1 MMKHFSLFL
10 VKKALKSRLNIIIVA
25 LLAIV
30 ISIAFYM
37 NSRTAQKLSLE
48 SQIQSSI
55 VKNEQLIKENEDKLS
70 QTIDS
75 ESEEYQSTK
84 KNLELNQNQLEE
96 RKYILS
102 LLEQQ
107 KWKEAYALQAKYE
120 EKSFGRI
127 SKEPYSSAEL
137 KRAVY
142 REWKV
147 YEALYPLNIKAHLL
161 DFPTYGIDQVVWTL
175 TIIIPTL
182 FLISIIFMLTQLFT
196 DRFKDNLDT
205 AKLLPFSKV
214 KFAISSLGVG
224 IGYVSIVFLL
234 ICAISLF
241 LGLFNQGLGTL
252 EYPYPIF
259 DVAKQEI
266 VLVKIQDILFRS
278 LALEFL
284 VFIVIVEVVYLISF
298 FFKQKT
304 VALFISLISIGGLVF
319 GINVIEPL
327 QRVAHIIPFTYLR
340 SVEILTGR
348 LPQNIQNAQL
358 SGSMGLTIIPII
370 MIILFIC
377 ILLLEKMKGLSIK
390 NFSNKL

>member
-1 MMKHFSLFL
+1 MKHFSLFL
-10 VKKALKSRLNIIIVA
+10 VKKALKSRLNVIIVV
-25 LLAIV
+25 LLTIV

-37 NSRTAQKLSLE
+37 NSRTAQNLSLE
-48 SQIQSSI
+48 SQLQSII
-55 VKNEQLIKENEDKLS
+55 VENEQMIKENEDTLS
-70 QTIDS
+70 KETDS
-75 ESEEYQSTK
+75 ESEKYQFIK
-84 KNLELNQNQLEE
+84 KNLELKQNQLEE
-96 RKYILS
+96 RKHILS

-120 EKSFGRI
+120 EKTFGII
-127 SKEPYSSAEL
+127 SKEVHSSAEL
-137 KRAVY
+137 KQAVY

-161 DFPTYGIDQVVWTL
+161 DFPTYGIDQVVWILIT
-175 TIIIPTL
+175 IIPTL

-196 DRFKDNLDT
+196 DRFKGNLDT

-214 KFAISSLGVG
+214 KFAISNLGVG
-224 IGYVSIVFLL
+224 VVYVMAVFIAICGISI
-234 ICAISLF
+234 I
-241 LGLFNQGLGTL
+241 LGVFNQGLGTL
-252 EYPYPIF
+252 EYPFPIF
-259 DVAKQEI
+259 DLVKQEI
-266 VLVKIQDILFRS
+266 VIVKIQDILFRS

-304 VALFISLISIGGLVF
+304 VSLFISLILIVGFVF

-327 QRVAHIIPFTYLR
+327 QKVAHIIPFTYLR

-358 SGSMGLTIIPII
+358 SGSMGIIVLPILI
-370 MIILFIC
+370 IILFVF
-377 ILLLEKMKGLSIK
+377 ILLLEKVNG
-390 NFSNKL
+390 FSFKKVSNQ

>member
-10 VKKALKSRLNIIIVA
+10 VKKALKSRLNVIIVA

-55 VKNEQLIKENEDKLS
+55 VEKEQLIKENEDKLS
-70 QTIDS
+70 QTTDT
-75 ESEEYQSTK
+75 ESEEYQFTK
-84 KNLELNQNQLEE
+84 KNLELKQNQLEE
-96 RKYILS
+96 RKHILS

-107 KWKEAYALQAKYE
+107 KWKEAYYLQAKYE
-120 EKSFGRI
+120 EKIFGII
-127 SKEPYSSAEL
+127 SKEAHSSAEL
-137 KRAVY
+137 KQAVY

-161 DFPTYGIDQVVWTL
+161 DFPTYGIDHVVWTL
-175 TIIIPTL
+175 TTIIPTL

-224 IGYVSIVFLL
+224 IGYVSIVFLV

-266 VLVKIQDILFRS
+266 VIVKIQNILLES

-284 VFIVIVEVVYLISF
+284 VFIVIVEVVYFISF

-348 LPQNIQNAQL
+348 LPQNIHNAQL

-370 MIILFIC
+370 MIILFVC
-377 ILLLEKMKGLSIK
+377 ILLLEKVNG
-390 NFSNKL
+390 FSFKKVSNE

>member
-1 MMKHFSLFL
+1 MKHFSLFL
-10 VKKALKSRLNIIIVA
+10 VKKALKSRLNVIIVA

-30 ISIAFYM
+30 ISIAFYL
-37 NSRTAQKLSLE
+37 NGRTAQSLSLE
-48 SQIQSSI
+48 SQLQSSI
-55 VKNEQLIKENEDKLS
+55 AKNEQMIKENEDTLS
-70 QTIDS
+70 KETDS
-75 ESEEYQSTK
+75 ESEKYQFTK
-84 KNLELNQNQLEE
+84 NNLELNQNQLEK
-96 RKYILS
+96 RKEILS

-127 SKEPYSSAEL
+127 SKEAHSSAEL

-175 TIIIPTL
+175 TTIIPTL

-196 DRFKDNLDT
+196 DRFKGNLDT

-214 KFAISSLGVG
+214 KFAISSFGVG
-224 IGYVSIVFLL
+224 VGYVSIVFLV

-266 VLVKIQDILFRS
+266 VIVKIQNILFRS

-304 VALFISLISIGGLVF
+304 VSLFISLILIVGFVF

-340 SVEILTGR
+340 SVEVLKGS
-348 LPQNIQNAQL
+348 LPQNIQNVQL
-358 SGSMGLTIIPII
+358 SGSMGLTVIPIFI
-370 MIILFIC
+370 LILFVC
-377 ILLLEKMKGLSIK
+377 ILLLENINGLSVK
-390 NFSNKL
+390 NIYNK

>member
-1 MMKHFSLFL
+1 MKHFSLFL
-10 VKKALKSRLNIIIVA
+10 VKKVFKSRLNVIIVV
-25 LLAIV
+25 LLTIV
-30 ISIAFYM
+30 ISIAFYL
-37 NSRTAQKLSLE
+37 NSRTAQSLSLE
-48 SQIQSSI
+48 NQLQSRI
-55 VKNEQLIKENEDKLS
+55 VENEQMIKENEDKLS
-70 QTIDS
+70 QTTDT
-75 ESEEYQSTK
+75 ESEEYQFTK
-84 KNLELNQNQLEE
+84 KNLESKQNQLEE
-96 RKYILS
+96 RKHILS

-107 KWKEAYALQAKYE
+107 KWKEAYYLQAKYE
-120 EKSFGRI
+120 EKFFGII
-127 SKEPYSSAEL
+127 SKEAHSSAEL

-142 REWKV
+142 LEWKV
-147 YEALYPLNIKAHLL
+147 YEALYPLNIKAHHL

-175 TIIIPTL
+175 TTIIPTL

-196 DRFKDNLDT
+196 DRFKGNLDT

-224 IGYVSIVFLL
+224 VGYVTIVFLV

-266 VLVKIQDILFRS
+266 VIVKIQNILLES

-304 VALFISLISIGGLVF
+304 VSLFISLILIVGFVF

-327 QRVAHIIPFTYLR
+327 QKVAHIIPFTYLR
-340 SVEILTGR
+340 SVEVLTGR
-348 LPQNIQNAQL
+348 LPQNIQNVQL
-358 SGSMGLTIIPII
+358 SGSMGLTVMPIFI
-370 MIILFIC
+370 LILFVC
-377 ILLLEKMKGLSIK
+377 ILLLEKINGLSVK
-390 NFSNKL
+390 NIYNK

>member
-1 MMKHFSLFL
+1 MKHFSLFL
-10 VKKALKSRLNIIIVA
+10 VKKALKSRLNVIIVA

-55 VKNEQLIKENEDKLS
+55 VENEQLIKENEDKLS
-70 QTIDS
+70 QTTDT
-75 ESEEYQSTK
+75 ESEEYQFTK
-84 KNLELNQNQLEE
+84 KNLELKQNQLEE
-96 RKYILS
+96 RKHILS

-107 KWKEAYALQAKYE
+107 KWEEAYYLQAKYE
-120 EKSFGRI
+120 EKTFGII
-127 SKEPYSSAEL
+127 SKEAHSSAEL

-142 REWKV
+142 RQWKV
-147 YEALYPLNIKAHLL
+147 YEALYPLNIKAHHL

-175 TIIIPTL
+175 TTIIPTL

-266 VLVKIQDILFRS
+266 VIVKIQNILLES

-327 QRVAHIIPFTYLR
+327 QKVAHFIPFTYLR

-358 SGSMGLTIIPII
+358 SGSMGIIVLPILI
-370 MIILFIC
+370 IILFVF
-377 ILLLEKMKGLSIK
+377 ILLLEKVNG
-390 NFSNKL
+390 FSLKKDSNE

>member
-1 MMKHFSLFL
+1 MKHFSLFL
-10 VKKALKSRLNIIIVA
+10 VKKVFKSRLNVIIVA

-48 SQIQSSI
+48 SELQSSI
-55 VKNEQLIKENEDKLS
+55 AKNEQLIKENEDNLARM
-70 QTIDS
+70 TDS
-75 ESEEYQSTK
+75 ESEKYQFTK
-84 KNLELNQNQLEE
+84 NNLELNQNQLEK
-96 RKYILS
+96 RKEILS

-107 KWKEAYALQAKYE
+107 KWKEAYALQAKYV

-127 SKEPYSSAEL
+127 SKESYTSSEF
-137 KRAVY
+137 KQAVY

-147 YEALYPLNIKAHLL
+147 YEALSPLNIKAHHL

-175 TIIIPTL
+175 TTIIPTL

-196 DRFKDNLDT
+196 DRFKGNLDT

-224 IGYVSIVFLL
+224 VVYVMAVFIAICGISI
-234 ICAISLF
+234 I
-241 LGLFNQGLGTL
+241 LGVFNQGLGTL
-252 EYPYPIF
+252 EYPFPIF
-259 DVAKQEI
+259 DLVKQEI
-266 VLVKIQDILFRS
+266 VIVKIQDILFRS

-304 VALFISLISIGGLVF
+304 VSLFISLISIVGFVF
-319 GINVIEPL
+319 GINAIQPL
-327 QRVAHIIPFTYLR
+327 QKVAHIIPFTYLR
-340 SVEILTGR
+340 SVEVLTGR

-377 ILLLEKMKGLSIK
+377 ILLLEKMNGLSIK
-390 NFSNKL
+390 NFSNK

>member
-1 MMKHFSLFL
+1 MKHFSLFL
-10 VKKALKSRLNIIIVA
+10 VKKVFKSRLNVIIVA

-30 ISIAFYM
+30 ISIAFYL
-37 NSRTAQKLSLE
+37 NSRTAQNLSLE
-48 SQIQSSI
+48 GQLQSNI
-55 VKNEQLIKENEDKLS
+55 VKDEQMIKENEDNLAKM
-70 QTIDS
+70 TDS
-75 ESEEYQSTK
+75 ESEKYQFTK
-84 KNLELNQNQLEE
+84 TNLELNQNQLEK
-96 RKYILS
+96 RKEILS

-107 KWKEAYALQAKYE
+107 KWEEAYYLQAKYE
-120 EKSFGRI
+120 EKIFGII
-127 SKEPYSSAEL
+127 SKEAHSSSEL
-137 KRAVY
+137 KQAVY

-147 YEALYPLNIKAHLL
+147 YEALYPLNIKAHHL
-161 DFPTYGIDQVVWTL
+161 DFPTYGIDQVVWIL
-175 TIIIPTL
+175 TTIIPTL

-196 DRFKDNLDT
+196 DRFKGNLDT

-214 KFAISSLGVG
+214 KFAISNLGVG
-224 IGYVSIVFLL
+224 IVYVMVVFLA
-234 ICAISLF
+234 ICVISLI
-241 LGLFNQGLGTL
+241 LGIFNQGLGTL
-252 EYPYPIF
+252 EYPFPIF
-259 DVAKQEI
+259 DLVKQEI
-266 VLVKIQDILFRS
+266 VIVKIQDILFRS

-340 SVEILTGR
+340 SVEVLTGS
-348 LPQNIQNAQL
+348 LPQNIHNAQL

-377 ILLLEKMKGLSIK
+377 ILLLEKMNGLSMK
-390 NFSNKL
+390 NFSNK

>member
-1 MMKHFSLFL
+1 MKHFSLFL
-10 VKKALKSRLNIIIVA
+10 VKKAFKSRLNVIIVA
-25 LLAIV
+25 MLVIV
-30 ISIAFYM
+30 ISVAFYL
-37 NSRTAQKLSLE
+37 NSRTAQNLSLE
-48 SQIQSSI
+48 SQLQSSI
-55 VKNEQLIKENEDKLS
+55 AQNEQMIKENEDNLAKM
-70 QTIDS
+70 TDS
-75 ESEEYQSTK
+75 ESEKYQVTK
-84 KNLELNQNQLEE
+84 NNLELNQNKLEK
-96 RKYILS
+96 RKEILS

-107 KWKEAYALQAKYE
+107 KWNEAYYLQAKYE
-120 EKSFGRI
+120 EKIFGI
-127 SKEPYSSAEL
+127 MSKESHSSSEL
-137 KRAVY
+137 KQAVY

-147 YEALYPLNIKAHLL
+147 YEALYPLNIKAHHL

-175 TIIIPTL
+175 VTIIPTL

-196 DRFKDNLDT
+196 DRFKGNLDT

-214 KFAISSLGVG
+214 KFAISSFGVG
-224 IGYVSIVFLL
+224 VGYVSILFLV

-266 VLVKIQDILFRS
+266 VIVKIQNILLES

-304 VALFISLISIGGLVF
+304 VSLFISLILIVGFVF

-327 QRVAHIIPFTYLR
+327 QKVAHIIPFTYLR
-340 SVEILTGR
+340 SVEVLTGR
-348 LPQNIQNAQL
+348 LPQNIHNAQL
-358 SGSMGLTIIPII
+358 SGSMGITVMPIFI
-370 MIILFIC
+370 LILFIC
-377 ILLLEKMKGLSIK
+377 ILLLEKINGLSVK
-390 NFSNKL
+390 NIYNK

>member
-10 VKKALKSRLNIIIVA
+10 VKKALKSRLNVIIVV
-25 LLAIV
+25 LLTIV

-70 QTIDS
+70 QTTDT

-84 KNLELNQNQLEE
+84 KNLELNQNRLEE
-96 RKYILS
+96 RKHILS

-107 KWKEAYALQAKYE
+107 KWKEAYDLQAKHE
-120 EKSFGRI
+120 EKTFGRI
-127 SKEPYSSAEL
+127 SKEAHSSAEL
-137 KRAVY
+137 KQAVY

-161 DFPTYGIDQVVWTL
+161 DFPTYEIDQVVWTL

-196 DRFKDNLDT
+196 DRFKGNLDT

-266 VLVKIQDILFRS
+266 VIVKIQNILLES
-278 LALEFL
+278 LVLEFL

-304 VALFISLISIGGLVF
+304 AALFISLILIVGFVF

-327 QRVAHIIPFTYLR
+327 QKVAHIIPFTYLR
-340 SVEILTGR
+340 SVEVLTGS
-348 LPQNIQNAQL
+348 LPQNIHNAEL
-358 SGSMGLTIIPII
+358 SGSMGIIVLPILI
-370 MIILFIC
+370 IILFVC
-377 ILLLEKMKGLSIK
+377 ILLLEKVNG
-390 NFSNKL
+390 FSFKKVSNE

>member
-1 MMKHFSLFL
+1 MKHFSLFL
-10 VKKALKSRLNIIIVA
+10 VKKVFKSRLNVIIVA

-70 QTIDS
+70 QTTDT
-75 ESEEYQSTK
+75 ESEEYQFTK
-84 KNLELNQNQLEE
+84 NNLELNQNQLEK
-96 RKYILS
+96 RKEILS

-127 SKEPYSSAEL
+127 SKEAYSSAEL

-142 REWKV
+142 LEWKV

-175 TIIIPTL
+175 TTIIPTL

-196 DRFKDNLDT
+196 DRFKGNLDT

-214 KFAISSLGVG
+214 KFAISSFGVG
-224 IGYVSIVFLL
+224 VGYVSIVFLV

-241 LGLFNQGLGTL
+241 
-252 EYPYPIF
+252 
-259 DVAKQEI
+259 
-266 VLVKIQDILFRS
+266 
-278 LALEFL
+278 
-284 VFIVIVEVVYLISF
+284 
-298 FFKQKT
+298 
-304 VALFISLISIGGLVF
+304 ISLILIVGFVF

-327 QRVAHIIPFTYLR
+327 QKVAHIIPFTYLR
-340 SVEILTGR
+340 SVEVLTGS
-348 LPQNIQNAQL
+348 LPQNIHNAQL

-377 ILLLEKMKGLSIK
+377 ILLLEKMNGLSIK
-390 NFSNKL
+390 NFSNK

>member
-1 MMKHFSLFL
+1 M
-10 VKKALKSRLNIIIVA
+10 
-25 LLAIV
+25 
-30 ISIAFYM
+30 
-37 NSRTAQKLSLE
+37 
-48 SQIQSSI
+48 
-55 VKNEQLIKENEDKLS
+55 
-70 QTIDS
+70 
-75 ESEEYQSTK
+75 
-84 KNLELNQNQLEE
+84 
-96 RKYILS
+96 
-102 LLEQQ
+102 
-107 KWKEAYALQAKYE
+107 
-120 EKSFGRI
+120 
-127 SKEPYSSAEL
+127 
-137 KRAVY
+137 
-142 REWKV
+142 
-147 YEALYPLNIKAHLL
+147 

-175 TIIIPTL
+175 TTIIPTL

-196 DRFKDNLDT
+196 DRFKENLDT

-214 KFAISSLGVG
+214 KFAISSFGVG
-224 IGYVSIVFLL
+224 VGYVTIVFLV

-266 VLVKIQDILFRS
+266 VIVKIQNILLES
-278 LALEFL
+278 LGLEFL

-304 VALFISLISIGGLVF
+304 VALFISLILIVGFVF

-340 SVEILTGR
+340 SVEVLTGR

-377 ILLLEKMKGLSIK
+377 ILLLEKMNGLSIK
-390 NFSNKL
+390 NFSNK

>member
-1 MMKHFSLFL
+1 MKHFSLFL
-10 VKKALKSRLNIIIVA
+10 VKKALKSRLNVIIVA

-55 VKNEQLIKENEDKLS
+55 VEKEQLIKENEDKLS
-70 QTIDS
+70 QTTDT

-84 KNLELNQNQLEE
+84 KNLELKQNQLEE
-96 RKYILS
+96 RKHILS
-102 LLEQQ
+102 LLKQQ
-107 KWKEAYALQAKYE
+107 NWKEAYNLQAKHE
-120 EKSFGRI
+120 EKTFGII
-127 SKEPYSSAEL
+127 SKEAHSSAEL
-137 KRAVY
+137 KQAVY

-161 DFPTYGIDQVVWTL
+161 DFPTYGIDHVVWTL
-175 TIIIPTL
+175 TTIIPTL

-224 IGYVSIVFLL
+224 IGYVSIVFLV

-241 LGLFNQGLGTL
+241 LGLFNQGLGTF

-266 VLVKIQDILFRS
+266 VIVKIQNILLES

-284 VFIVIVEVVYLISF
+284 VFIVIVEVVYFISF

-340 SVEILTGR
+340 SVEVLTGR
-348 LPQNIQNAQL
+348 LPQNIQNVQL
-358 SGSMGLTIIPII
+358 SGSMGLTVIPIFI
-370 MIILFIC
+370 LILFVC
-377 ILLLEKMKGLSIK
+377 ILLLEKINGLSVK
-390 NFSNKL
+390 NIYNK

>member
-1 MMKHFSLFL
+1 MKHFSLFL
-10 VKKALKSRLNIIIVA
+10 VKKVFKSRLNVIIVA

-48 SQIQSSI
+48 SQLQSNI
-55 VKNEQLIKENEDKLS
+55 VENEQMIKENEDTLS
-70 QTIDS
+70 KETDS
-75 ESEEYQSTK
+75 ESEKYQFTK
-84 KNLELNQNQLEE
+84 KNLELKQNQLEE
-96 RKYILS
+96 RKHILS
-102 LLEQQ
+102 SLEQQ
-107 KWKEAYALQAKYE
+107 KWEEAYYLQAKYE
-120 EKSFGRI
+120 EKNFGII
-127 SKEPYSSAEL
+127 SKESYASSEF
-137 KRAVY
+137 KQAVY

-147 YEALYPLNIKAHLL
+147 YEALYPLNIKAHHL

-175 TIIIPTL
+175 TTTIPTL

-196 DRFKDNLDT
+196 DRFKGNLDT

-214 KFAISSLGVG
+214 KFAISSFGVG
-224 IGYVSIVFLL
+224 VGYVSIVFLV

-259 DVAKQEI
+259 DVVKQEI
-266 VLVKIQDILFRS
+266 VIVKIQNILLES
-278 LALEFL
+278 LVLEFL

-304 VALFISLISIGGLVF
+304 VALFISLILIVGFVF

-340 SVEILTGR
+340 SVEVLTGS
-348 LPQNIQNAQL
+348 LPQNIHNAQL
-358 SGSMGLTIIPII
+358 SGSMGIIVLPILI
-370 MIILFIC
+370 IILFVF
-377 ILLLEKMKGLSIK
+377 ILLLEKVNG
-390 NFSNKL
+390 FSFKKVSNQ

>member
-1 MMKHFSLFL
+1 MKHFSLFL
-10 VKKALKSRLNIIIVA
+10 VKKVFKSRLNVIIVA

-30 ISIAFYM
+30 ISIAFYL
-37 NSRTAQKLSLE
+37 NSRTAQNLSLE
-48 SQIQSSI
+48 SQLQSNI
-55 VKNEQLIKENEDKLS
+55 VKNEQMIKENEDTLS
-70 QTIDS
+70 KETDS
-75 ESEEYQSTK
+75 ESEKYQFTK
-84 KNLELNQNQLEE
+84 NNLELNQNKLEK
-96 RKYILS
+96 RKEILS

-107 KWKEAYALQAKYE
+107 KWKEAYYLQAKYE
-120 EKSFGRI
+120 EKIFGII
-127 SKEPYSSAEL
+127 SKESYSSSES
-137 KRAVY
+137 KQAVY

-147 YEALYPLNIKAHLL
+147 YEALYPLNIKAHHL

-175 TIIIPTL
+175 TTIIPTL

-196 DRFKDNLDT
+196 DRFKGNLDT

-214 KFAISSLGVG
+214 KFAISNLGVG
-224 IGYVSIVFLL
+224 IVYVMVVFIA
-234 ICAISLF
+234 ICGISLI
-241 LGLFNQGLGTL
+241 LGIFNQGLGTL
-252 EYPYPIF
+252 EYPFPIF
-259 DVAKQEI
+259 DLVKQEI
-266 VLVKIQDILFRS
+266 VIVKIQDILFRS

-377 ILLLEKMKGLSIK
+377 ILLLEKMNGLSIK
-390 NFSNKL
+390 NFFNK

>member
-1 MMKHFSLFL
+1 MK
-10 VKKALKSRLNIIIVA
+10 
-25 LLAIV
+25 
-30 ISIAFYM
+30 
-37 NSRTAQKLSLE
+37 
-48 SQIQSSI
+48 
-55 VKNEQLIKENEDKLS
+55 
-70 QTIDS
+70 
-75 ESEEYQSTK
+75 
-84 KNLELNQNQLEE
+84 QNQLEE
-96 RKYILS
+96 RKHILS

-107 KWKEAYALQAKYE
+107 KWEEAYYLQAKYE
-120 EKSFGRI
+120 EKTFGII
-127 SKEPYSSAEL
+127 SKEAHSSAEL

-142 REWKV
+142 RQWKV
-147 YEALYPLNIKAHLL
+147 YEALYPLNIKAHHL

-175 TIIIPTL
+175 TTIIPTL

-266 VLVKIQDILFRS
+266 VIVKIQNILLES

-327 QRVAHIIPFTYLR
+327 QKVAHFIPFTYLR

-358 SGSMGLTIIPII
+358 SGSMGIIVLPILI
-370 MIILFIC
+370 IILFVF
-377 ILLLEKMKGLSIK
+377 ILLLEKVNG
-390 NFSNKL
+390 FSLKKDSNE

>member
-1 MMKHFSLFL
+1 MKHFSLFL
-10 VKKALKSRLNIIIVA
+10 VKQALKSRLNVIIVA

-70 QTIDS
+70 QTTDT

-84 KNLELNQNQLEE
+84 NNLDMNQNQLEE
-96 RKYILS
+96 RKHILS

-107 KWKEAYALQAKYE
+107 KWKEAYALQAKHE
-120 EKSFGRI
+120 EKTFGRV
-127 SKEPYSSAEL
+127 SKEAHSSAEL
-137 KRAVY
+137 KQAVY

-196 DRFKDNLDT
+196 DRFKGNLDT

-234 ICAISLF
+234 ICVISLF

-266 VLVKIQDILFRS
+266 VIVKIQNILLES

-284 VFIVIVEVVYLISF
+284 VFIVIVEVVYLISY

-327 QRVAHIIPFTYLR
+327 QKVAHFIPFTYLR
-340 SVEILTGR
+340 SVEVLTGR
-348 LPQNIQNAQL
+348 LPQNIQNTHL
-358 SGSMGLTIIPII
+358 NGNTGITVMPIFI
-370 MIILFIC
+370 LILFVC
-377 ILLLEKMKGLSIK
+377 ILLLEKINSLSVK

>member
-10 VKKALKSRLNIIIVA
+10 VKKALKSRLNVIIVA

-55 VKNEQLIKENEDKLS
+55 VEKEQLIKENEDKLS
-70 QTIDS
+70 QTTDT

-84 KNLELNQNQLEE
+84 KNLELKQNQLEE
-96 RKYILS
+96 RKHILS
-102 LLEQQ
+102 LLKQQ
-107 KWKEAYALQAKYE
+107 NWKEAYNLQAKHE
-120 EKSFGRI
+120 EKTFGII
-127 SKEPYSSAEL
+127 SKKAHSSAEL
-137 KRAVY
+137 KQAVY

-161 DFPTYGIDQVVWTL
+161 DFPTYGIDHVVWTL
-175 TIIIPTL
+175 TTIIPTL

-266 VLVKIQDILFRS
+266 VIVKIQNILLES
-278 LALEFL
+278 LALKFL
-284 VFIVIVEVVYLISF
+284 VFIVIVEVVYLISY

-304 VALFISLISIGGLVF
+304 VALFISLILIVGFVF

-327 QRVAHIIPFTYLR
+327 QKVAHFIPFTYIR

-358 SGSMGLTIIPII
+358 SGSMGIIVLPILI
-370 MIILFIC
+370 IILFVF
-377 ILLLEKMKGLSIK
+377 ILLLEKVNG
-390 NFSNKL
+390 FSFKKVSN

>member
-1 MMKHFSLFL
+1 MKHFSLFL
-10 VKKALKSRLNIIIVA
+10 VKKALKSRLNVIIVV
-25 LLAIV
+25 LLTIV

-37 NSRTAQKLSLE
+37 NSRTAQSLSLE
-48 SQIQSSI
+48 NQLQSRI
-55 VKNEQLIKENEDKLS
+55 VENEQMIKENEDKLS
-70 QTIDS
+70 QTTDT
-75 ESEEYQSTK
+75 ESEEYQFTK
-84 KNLELNQNQLEE
+84 KNLELKQNQLEE
-96 RKYILS
+96 RKHILS

-107 KWKEAYALQAKYE
+107 KWEEAYYLQAKYE
-120 EKSFGRI
+120 EKIFGII
-127 SKEPYSSAEL
+127 SKEAHSSAEL

-147 YEALYPLNIKAHLL
+147 YEALSPLNIKAHHL

-175 TIIIPTL
+175 TTIIPTL

-196 DRFKDNLDT
+196 DRFKGNLDT

-266 VLVKIQDILFRS
+266 VIVKIQNILFRS

-304 VALFISLISIGGLVF
+304 VSLFISLILIVGFVF

-340 SVEILTGR
+340 SVEVLKGS
-348 LPQNIQNAQL
+348 LPQNIQNVQL
-358 SGSMGLTIIPII
+358 SGSMGLTVIPIFI
-370 MIILFIC
+370 LILFVC
-377 ILLLEKMKGLSIK
+377 ILLLENINGLSVK
-390 NFSNKL
+390 NIYNK

>member
-10 VKKALKSRLNIIIVA
+10 VKKALKSRLNVIIVA

-55 VKNEQLIKENEDKLS
+55 VEKEQLIKENEDKLS
-70 QTIDS
+70 QTTDT
-75 ESEEYQSTK
+75 ESEEYQFTK
-84 KNLELNQNQLEE
+84 KNLELKQNQLEE
-96 RKYILS
+96 RKHILS
-102 LLEQQ
+102 LLKQQ
-107 KWKEAYALQAKYE
+107 NWKEAYNLQAKHE
-120 EKSFGRI
+120 EKTFGII
-127 SKEPYSSAEL
+127 SKEAHSSAEL
-137 KRAVY
+137 KQAVY

-161 DFPTYGIDQVVWTL
+161 DFPTYGIDHVVWTL
-175 TIIIPTL
+175 TTIIPTL

-224 IGYVSIVFLL
+224 IGYVSIVFLV

-241 LGLFNQGLGTL
+241 LGLFNQGLGTF

-266 VLVKIQDILFRS
+266 VIVKIQNILLES

-284 VFIVIVEVVYLISF
+284 VFIVIVEVVYFISF

-348 LPQNIQNAQL
+348 LPQNIHNAQL

-370 MIILFIC
+370 MIILFVC
-377 ILLLEKMKGLSIK
+377 ILLLEKVNGLSVK
-390 NFSNKL
+390 NIYNK

>member
-1 MMKHFSLFL
+1 MKHFSLFL
-10 VKKALKSRLNIIIVA
+10 VKKVFKSRLNVIIVA

-37 NSRTAQKLSLE
+37 NSRTAQSLSLE
-48 SQIQSSI
+48 NQLQSRI
-55 VKNEQLIKENEDKLS
+55 VENEQMIKENEDKLS
-70 QTIDS
+70 QTTDT
-75 ESEEYQSTK
+75 ESEEYQFTK
-84 KNLELNQNQLEE
+84 KNLELKQNQLEE
-96 RKYILS
+96 RKHILS

-120 EKSFGRI
+120 EKTFGII
-127 SKEPYSSAEL
+127 SKEAHSSAEL
-137 KRAVY
+137 KQAVY

-147 YEALYPLNIKAHLL
+147 YEALSPLNIKAHHL
-161 DFPTYGIDQVVWTL
+161 DFPTYGIDQIVWTL
-175 TIIIPTL
+175 TTIIPTL

-196 DRFKDNLDT
+196 DRFKGNLDT

-224 IGYVSIVFLL
+224 VVYVMAVFIAICGISI
-234 ICAISLF
+234 I
-241 LGLFNQGLGTL
+241 LGVFNQGLGTL
-252 EYPYPIF
+252 EYPFQIF
-259 DVAKQEI
+259 DLVKQEI
-266 VLVKIQDILFRS
+266 VIVKIQDILFRS

-304 VALFISLISIGGLVF
+304 VSLFISLISIVGFVF
-319 GINVIEPL
+319 GINVIEPF
-327 QRVAHIIPFTYLR
+327 QKVAHIIPFTYLR

-358 SGSMGLTIIPII
+358 SGSMGIIIIPII

-377 ILLLEKMKGLSIK
+377 ILLLEKMNGLSIK
-390 NFSNKL
+390 NFSNK

>member
-10 VKKALKSRLNIIIVA
+10 VKQALKSRLNVIIVV
-25 LLAIV
+25 LLTIV

-37 NSRTAQKLSLE
+37 NSRTAQSLSLE
-48 SQIQSSI
+48 NQLQSRI
-55 VKNEQLIKENEDKLS
+55 VENEQMIKENEDKLS
-70 QTIDS
+70 QTTDT
-75 ESEEYQSTK
+75 ESEEYQFTK
-84 KNLELNQNQLEE
+84 KNLELKQNQLEE
-96 RKYILS
+96 RKHILS

-107 KWKEAYALQAKYE
+107 KWKEAYALQAKHE
-120 EKSFGRI
+120 EKTFGII
-127 SKEPYSSAEL
+127 SKEAHSSAEL
-137 KRAVY
+137 KQAVY

-161 DFPTYGIDQVVWTL
+161 DFPTYGIDQVVWIL
-175 TIIIPTL
+175 TTIIPTL

-196 DRFKDNLDT
+196 DRFKGNLDT

-224 IGYVSIVFLL
+224 VVYVMGVFLA
-234 ICAISLF
+234 ICGISLI
-241 LGLFNQGLGTL
+241 LGVFNQGLGTL
-252 EYPYPIF
+252 EYPFPIF
-259 DVAKQEI
+259 DLVKQEI
-266 VLVKIQDILFRS
+266 VIVKIQDILFRS

-304 VALFISLISIGGLVF
+304 VSLFISLISIGGLVF

-377 ILLLEKMKGLSIK
+377 ILLLEKMNGLSIK
-390 NFSNKL
+390 NFSNK

>member
-1 MMKHFSLFL
+1 MKHFSLFL
-10 VKKALKSRLNIIIVA
+10 VKKVFKSRLNVIIVA

-48 SQIQSSI
+48 SQLQSNI
-55 VKNEQLIKENEDKLS
+55 VENEQMIKENEDTLS
-70 QTIDS
+70 KETDS
-75 ESEEYQSTK
+75 ESEKYQFTK
-84 KNLELNQNQLEE
+84 KNLELKQNQLEE
-96 RKYILS
+96 RKHILS
-102 LLEQQ
+102 SLEQQ
-107 KWKEAYALQAKYE
+107 KWEEAYYLQAKYE
-120 EKSFGRI
+120 EKTFGII
-127 SKEPYSSAEL
+127 SKETYASSEF
-137 KRAVY
+137 KQAVY

-147 YEALYPLNIKAHLL
+147 YEALYPLNIKAHHL

-175 TIIIPTL
+175 TTIIPTL

-196 DRFKDNLDT
+196 DRFKGSLDT

-224 IGYVSIVFLL
+224 VVYVMGVFLA
-234 ICAISLF
+234 ICVISLI
-241 LGLFNQGLGTL
+241 LGIFNQGLGTL

-266 VLVKIQDILFRS
+266 VIVKIQNILLES

-304 VALFISLISIGGLVF
+304 VSLFISLISIVGFVF
-319 GINVIEPL
+319 GINAIQPL
-327 QRVAHIIPFTYLR
+327 QKVAHIIPFTYLR

-377 ILLLEKMKGLSIK
+377 ILLLEKMNGLSIK
-390 NFSNKL
+390 NFSNK

>member
-1 MMKHFSLFL
+1 MKHFSLFL
-10 VKKALKSRLNIIIVA
+10 VKKAFKSRLNVIIVA
-25 LLAIV
+25 LLTIV

-37 NSRTAQKLSLE
+37 NSRTAQSLSLE
-48 SQIQSSI
+48 SQLQSSI
-55 VKNEQLIKENEDKLS
+55 AKNEQLIKENEDKLS
-70 QTIDS
+70 QTTDT
-75 ESEEYQSTK
+75 ESEEYQFTK
-84 KNLELNQNQLEE
+84 KNLESKQNQLEE
-96 RKYILS
+96 RKHILS

-107 KWKEAYALQAKYE
+107 KWKEAYYLQAKYE
-120 EKSFGRI
+120 EKIFGII
-127 SKEPYSSAEL
+127 SKEAHSSSEL
-137 KRAVY
+137 KQAVY

-147 YEALYPLNIKAHLL
+147 YEALYPLNIKAHHL

-175 TIIIPTL
+175 TTIIPTL
-182 FLISIIFMLTQLFT
+182 FLISIIFMLTQLF
-196 DRFKDNLDT
+196 
-205 AKLLPFSKV
+205 
-214 KFAISSLGVG
+214 GVG
-224 IGYVSIVFLL
+224 VGYVSIVFLV

-259 DVAKQEI
+259 DVVKQEI
-266 VLVKIQDILFRS
+266 VIVKIQDILFRS

-304 VALFISLISIGGLVF
+304 VALFISLISIVGFVF

-340 SVEILTGR
+340 SVEVLTGN

-370 MIILFIC
+370 MIILFLC
-377 ILLLEKMKGLSIK
+377 ILLLEKMNGLSIK
-390 NFSNKL
+390 NFSNK

>member
-10 VKKALKSRLNIIIVA
+10 VKKALKSRLNVIIVA

-55 VKNEQLIKENEDKLS
+55 VENEQMIKENEDKLS
-70 QTIDS
+70 QTTDT
-75 ESEEYQSTK
+75 ESEEYQFTK
-84 KNLELNQNQLEE
+84 KNLELKQNQLEE
-96 RKYILS
+96 RKHILS

-107 KWKEAYALQAKYE
+107 KWEEAYYLQAKYE

-127 SKEPYSSAEL
+127 SKEAHSSAEL
-137 KRAVY
+137 KQAVY

-214 KFAISSLGVG
+214 KFAISSFGVG
-224 IGYVSIVFLL
+224 VGYVTIVFLV
-234 ICAISLF
+234 ICTISLF

-266 VLVKIQDILFRS
+266 VIVKIQNILLES

-304 VALFISLISIGGLVF
+304 VALFISLILIVGFVF

-340 SVEILTGR
+340 SVEVLTGS
-348 LPQNIQNAQL
+348 LPQNIHNVQL
-358 SGSMGLTIIPII
+358 SGSMGIIVLPILI
-370 MIILFIC
+370 IILFVF
-377 ILLLEKMKGLSIK
+377 ILLLEKVNG
-390 NFSNKL
+390 FSFKKVSN

>member
-10 VKKALKSRLNIIIVA
+10 VKKALKSRLNVIIVV
-25 LLAIV
+25 LLTIV

-70 QTIDS
+70 QTTDT

-84 KNLELNQNQLEE
+84 KNLELNQNRLEE
-96 RKYILS
+96 RKHILS

-107 KWKEAYALQAKYE
+107 KWKEAYDLQAKHE
-120 EKSFGRI
+120 EKTFGRI
-127 SKEPYSSAEL
+127 SKEAHSSAEL
-137 KRAVY
+137 KQAVY

-196 DRFKDNLDT
+196 DRFKGNLDT

-224 IGYVSIVFLL
+224 IGYVSIVFLV

-259 DVAKQEI
+259 DVTKQEI
-266 VLVKIQDILFRS
+266 VIVKIQNILLES

-304 VALFISLISIGGLVF
+304 VSLFISLILIVGFVF

-327 QRVAHIIPFTYLR
+327 QKVAHIIPFTYLR
-340 SVEILTGR
+340 SVEVLTGS
-348 LPQNIQNAQL
+348 LPQNIHNAQL
-358 SGSMGLTIIPII
+358 SGSMGITVMPIFI
-370 MIILFIC
+370 LILFIC
-377 ILLLEKMKGLSIK
+377 ILLLEKINGLSVK
-390 NFSNKL
+390 NIYNK

>member
-1 MMKHFSLFL
+1 MKHFSLFL
-10 VKKALKSRLNIIIVA
+10 VKKALKSRLNVIIVV
-25 LLAIV
+25 LLTIV

-37 NSRTAQKLSLE
+37 NSRTAKNLSLE
-48 SQIQSSI
+48 SQLQSII
-55 VKNEQLIKENEDKLS
+55 VENEQMIKENEDTLS
-70 QTIDS
+70 KETDS
-75 ESEEYQSTK
+75 ESEKYQFIK
-84 KNLELNQNQLEE
+84 KNLELKQNQLEE
-96 RKYILS
+96 RKHILS

-107 KWKEAYALQAKYE
+107 KWEEAYALQAKYE
-120 EKSFGRI
+120 EKYFGII
-127 SKEPYSSAEL
+127 SKESYASSEY
-137 KRAVY
+137 KQAVY

-175 TIIIPTL
+175 TTIIPTL

-196 DRFKDNLDT
+196 DRFKVNLDT

-214 KFAISSLGVG
+214 KFAISSFGVG
-224 IGYVSIVFLL
+224 VGYVSIVFLV

-266 VLVKIQDILFRS
+266 VIVKIQNILLES

-304 VALFISLISIGGLVF
+304 VALFISLILIVGFVF

-340 SVEILTGR
+340 SVEVLTGR

-358 SGSMGLTIIPII
+358 SGSMGIIVLPILI
-370 MIILFIC
+370 IILFVF
-377 ILLLEKMKGLSIK
+377 ILLLEKVNG
-390 NFSNKL
+390 FSFKKVSNQ

>member
-10 VKKALKSRLNIIIVA
+10 VKKALKSRLNVIIVV
-25 LLAIV
+25 LLTIV

-70 QTIDS
+70 QTTDT

-84 KNLELNQNQLEE
+84 KNLELNQNRLEE
-96 RKYILS
+96 RKHILS

-107 KWKEAYALQAKYE
+107 KWKEAYDLQAKHE
-120 EKSFGRI
+120 EKTFGRI
-127 SKEPYSSAEL
+127 SKEAHSSAEL
-137 KRAVY
+137 KQAVY

-266 VLVKIQDILFRS
+266 VIVKIQNILLES

-304 VALFISLISIGGLVF
+304 VSLFISLILIVGFVF

-327 QRVAHIIPFTYLR
+327 QKVAHIIPFTYLR
-340 SVEILTGR
+340 SVEVLTGS
-348 LPQNIQNAQL
+348 LPQNIHNAEL
-358 SGSMGLTIIPII
+358 SGSMGIIVLPILI
-370 MIILFIC
+370 IILFVC
-377 ILLLEKMKGLSIK
+377 ILLLEKVNG
-390 NFSNKL
+390 FSFKKVSNE

>member
-1 MMKHFSLFL
+1 MKHFSLFL
-10 VKKALKSRLNIIIVA
+10 VKKALKSRLNVIIVA

-70 QTIDS
+70 QTTDT

-84 KNLELNQNQLEE
+84 NNLDKNQNQLEE
-96 RKYILS
+96 RKHILS

-107 KWKEAYALQAKYE
+107 KWKEAYALQAKHE
-120 EKSFGRI
+120 EKTFGI
-127 SKEPYSSAEL
+127 VSKEAHSSAEL
-137 KRAVY
+137 KQAVY

-147 YEALYPLNIKAHLL
+147 YEALSPLNIKAHHLG
-161 DFPTYGIDQVVWTL
+161 FPTYGIDQVVWTL
-175 TIIIPTL
+175 GTIIPTL

-196 DRFKDNLDT
+196 DRFKGNLDT

-214 KFAISSLGVG
+214 KFAISSFGVG
-224 IGYVSIVFLL
+224 VGYVTIVFLV

-266 VLVKIQDILFRS
+266 VIVKIQNILLES

-304 VALFISLISIGGLVF
+304 VALFISLILIVGFVF

-340 SVEILTGR
+340 SVEVLTGS
-348 LPQNIQNAQL
+348 LPQNINNAQL
-358 SGSMGLTIIPII
+358 SGSMGIIVLPILI
-370 MIILFIC
+370 IILFVF
-377 ILLLEKMKGLSIK
+377 ILLLEKVNG
-390 NFSNKL
+390 FSFKKVSNQ

>member
-1 MMKHFSLFL
+1 MKHFSLFL
-10 VKKALKSRLNIIIVA
+10 VKKALKSRLNVIIVV
-25 LLAIV
+25 LLTIV

-70 QTIDS
+70 QTTDT

-84 KNLELNQNQLEE
+84 KNLELNQNRLEE
-96 RKYILS
+96 RKHILS

-107 KWKEAYALQAKYE
+107 KWKEAYDLQAKHE
-120 EKSFGRI
+120 EKTFGRI
-127 SKEPYSSAEL
+127 SKEAHSSAEL
-137 KRAVY
+137 KQAVC

-147 YEALYPLNIKAHLL
+147 YEALSPLNIEAHHL
-161 DFPTYGIDQVVWTL
+161 DFPTYGIDQIVWTL
-175 TIIIPTL
+175 TTIIPTL

-196 DRFKDNLDT
+196 DRFKGNLDT

-214 KFAISSLGVG
+214 KFAISSFGVG
-224 IGYVSIVFLL
+224 VGYVSIVFLV

-266 VLVKIQDILFRS
+266 VIVKIQNILLES
-278 LALEFL
+278 LVLEFL

-304 VALFISLISIGGLVF
+304 AALFISLILIVGFVF

-327 QRVAHIIPFTYLR
+327 QKVAHIIPFTYLR
-340 SVEILTGR
+340 SVEVLTGS
-348 LPQNIQNAQL
+348 LPQNIHNAEL
-358 SGSMGLTIIPII
+358 SGSMGIIVLPILI
-370 MIILFIC
+370 IILFVC
-377 ILLLEKMKGLSIK
+377 ILLLEKVNG
-390 NFSNKL
+390 FSFKKVSNE

>member
-1 MMKHFSLFL
+1 MKHFSLFL
-10 VKKALKSRLNIIIVA
+10 VKKVFKSRLNVIIVA

-37 NSRTAQKLSLE
+37 NSRTAQNLSLE
-48 SQIQSSI
+48 SQLQSNI
-55 VKNEQLIKENEDKLS
+55 VKDEQMIKENEDSLS
-70 QTIDS
+70 KETDS
-75 ESEEYQSTK
+75 ESEKYQFTK
-84 KNLELNQNQLEE
+84 NNLELNKNKLEK
-96 RKYILS
+96 RKEILS

-107 KWKEAYALQAKYE
+107 KWKEAYYLQAKYE
-120 EKSFGRI
+120 EKIFGII
-127 SKEPYSSAEL
+127 SKEAHSSSEL
-137 KRAVY
+137 KQAVY

-147 YEALYPLNIKAHLL
+147 YEALYPLNIKAHHL
-161 DFPTYGIDQVVWTL
+161 DFPTYGIDQVVWIL
-175 TIIIPTL
+175 TTIIPTL

-196 DRFKDNLDT
+196 DRFKGNLDT

-224 IGYVSIVFLL
+224 VVYVMAVFIAICGISI
-234 ICAISLF
+234 I
-241 LGLFNQGLGTL
+241 LGVFNQGLGTL
-252 EYPYPIF
+252 EYPFPIF
-259 DVAKQEI
+259 DLVKQEI
-266 VLVKIQDILFRS
+266 VIVKIQDILFRS

-377 ILLLEKMKGLSIK
+377 ILLLEKMNGLSIK
-390 NFSNKL
+390 NFSNK

>member
-10 VKKALKSRLNIIIVA
+10 VKKALKSRLNVIIVV
-25 LLAIV
+25 LLTIV

-70 QTIDS
+70 QTTDT
-75 ESEEYQSTK
+75 ESKEYQFTK
-84 KNLELNQNQLEE
+84 KNLELKQNQLEE
-96 RKYILS
+96 RKHILS

-120 EKSFGRI
+120 EKSFGII
-127 SKEPYSSAEL
+127 SKEAYSSGEL

-175 TIIIPTL
+175 TTIIPTL

-196 DRFKDNLDT
+196 DRFKGNLDT

-224 IGYVSIVFLL
+224 VGYVTIVFLV

-259 DVAKQEI
+259 DVVKQEI
-266 VLVKIQDILFRS
+266 VIVKIQNILLES
-278 LALEFL
+278 LTLEFL
-284 VFIVIVEVVYLISF
+284 VFIVIVEVVYLISY
-298 FFKQKT
+298 FFKQKI
-304 VALFISLISIGGLVF
+304 VALFISLILIVGFVF

-327 QRVAHIIPFTYLR
+327 QKVAHFIPFTYLR
-340 SVEILTGR
+340 SVEILSGR
-348 LPQNIQNAQL
+348 LPQNIQNAHL
-358 SGSMGLTIIPII
+358 SASTGLTIIPIL
-370 MIILFIC
+370 MMILFVC
-377 ILLLEKMKGLSIK
+377 ILLLEKMNGLAFKKGL
-390 NFSNKL
+390 NK